1 MKPLANIT
9 VLDLTVNVPGPFCS
23 MILGDLGARVI
34 KVEPP
39 NGDALR
45 HNPDMWSYLNRG
57 KESIVLDLKKE
68 CAKGIFSRLS
78 KDADIVLEGWR
89 PGVAKRLGSDY
100 ATLSAKNNTLVYCSI
115 SGFGQDGPWRDRPG
129 HDLNYLALSG
139 YLDLQASIEGRPW
152 PPSILLSD
160 KASGL
165 YAAIMVLAGINGR
178 KLSGKGTYI
187 DLSMTESVVSLLGLE
202 LSRTASESETHP
214 NVTGIPHYGLFKC
227 ADDKWI
233 SLGIVHEDH
242 FWRSFCKTAGL
253 NDLCELN
260 FRERVERREYL
271 HEILV
276 EKFQSLTSG
285 KWEQLLQQSDV
296 PVAKIVSLKD
306 LHSSPQLKAR
316 NVFINTEKHKFVA
329 QPAHFSSTSIA
340 PNKELPDLG
349 EHTEDVLKKLGYLS
363 DDIKELKDGGS
374 LGKTEG

>member
-1 MKPLANIT
+1 MRPLANIT

-39 NGDALR
+39 SGDALR
-45 HNPDMWSYLNRG
+45 HSSDMWNYLNRG
-57 KESIVLDLKKE
+57 KESIVLDLKKD
-68 CAKGIFSRLS
+68 CAKEILSRLA

-89 PGVAKRLGSDY
+89 PGVAKRLGADY
-100 ATLSAKNNTLVYCSI
+100 GTLSAKNNSLVYCSI

-139 YLDLQASIEGRPW
+139 YLDLQASIEGSPW
-152 PPSILLSD
+152 PPSVLLSD

-165 YAAIMVLAGINGR
+165 YAAIMVLAGVNGR
-178 KLSGKGTYI
+178 KLSGRGTYI

-202 LSRTASESETHP
+202 LSKTFSENETHP

-233 SLGIVHEDH
+233 SLGIVNEDH
-242 FWRSFCKTAGL
+242 FWKSFCKTAGL

-260 FRERVERREYL
+260 FRERVERRE
-271 HEILV
+271 HIQEILN
-276 EKFQSLTSG
+276 EKFQSLTAD
-285 KWEQLLQQSDV
+285 KWEQLLQQADV

-306 LHSSPQLKAR
+306 LYSSPQLKAR
-316 NVFINTEKHKFVA
+316 DVFINTKKHKFLA

-349 EHTEDVLKKLGYLS
+349 EHTENILEKLGYLS
-363 DDIKELKDGGS
+363 DDIKKLKDEGS
-374 LGKTEG
+374 FGKPER